1 MTISRMFS
9 NISSSKILEYDKFN
23 ILGLENF
30 NKGEKLLLEI
40 IHSNN
45 GKDII
50 KLNHTYN
57 KNQIEWFKAGS
68 ALNLIA
74 NQK

>member
-1 MTISRMFS
+1 MWSFFKNFS
-9 NISSSKILEYDKFN
+9 
-23 ILGLENF
+23 
-30 NKGEKLLLEI
+30 KGEKLLLKI

-45 GKDII
+45 KKEII
-50 KLNHTYN
+50 ELNHTYN